1 MKDNHGWGLNT
12 MIGFCCVIGACLM
25 VVAILYNFY
34 MKDKID
40 DALSNPNVGNTQ
52 DVTSKE
58 YEKNYY
64 DEQSVDS
71 TIIIQKTYDDILKE
85 MEVAANTYV
94 NKYYSGMVDGTVKIT
109 LDSLVENKMLEYVY
123 DPNDDSVKCNGYVM
137 YNKENANKSFK
148 PYLKCGTYYQ
158 TEGYQG

>member
-25 VVAILYNFY
+25 IVAVLYNFY
-34 MKDKID
+34 MKDKINNIVPD
-40 DALSNPNVGNTQ
+40 SDNGNNQ
-52 DVTSKE
+52 SVIDKE

-64 DEQSVDS
+64 DGPTPTPTPVID
-71 TIIIQKTYDDILKE
+71 KTYDDILNE
-85 MEVAANTYV
+85 MEVAANDYV
-94 NKYYSGMVDGTVKIT
+94 NKYYSGMLDGTVKIT
-109 LDSLVENKMLEYVY
+109 LDSLIDNRMLEYVY

-137 YNKENANKSFK
+137 YTKENTNKNFV

-158 TEGYQG
+158 TDGYQG